1 MEDKILVTVNEKT
14 ITEIDLQS
22 ILESLTDDARK
33 KVDNKEYK
41 EKLLESMINSELI
54 YEYGKKINIEN
65 DEKYLQALELFK
77 KELIRKLVLQKVVG
91 DINVTEDEIKSIYE
105 SNKEKITSQPVVT
118 LKHILVKKEEE
129 IRDIENQISKGLDF
143 NEAVEKYS
151 ICQTKNRGGLLGTFE
166 LERIPNEF
174 RKIVDKL
181 SVGEVSQYFKTDMGY
196 HLVKLEDKKSHVKIE
211 FDEVKEKL
219 KKEIL
224 NQKILLKTNK
234 FIQKLREESVIK
246 RN

>member
-33 KVDNKEYK
+33 KVDKKEYK
-41 EKLLESMINSELI
+41 EKLLENMINSELI

-65 DEKYLQALELFK
+65 DKKYLEALEFLK
-77 KELIRKLVLQKVVG
+77 KELIVKMVIEK
-91 DINVTEDEIKSIYE
+91 INNDVQVTEEEIKNIYE
-105 SNKEKITSQPVVT
+105 SNKEKIIGQPVVT
-118 LKHILVKKEEE
+118 LKHILVATEEQ
-129 IRDIENQISKGLDF
+129 IKDIESQISKGLDF
-143 NEAVEKYS
+143 DKAVEKYS
-151 ICQTKNRGGLLGTFE
+151 VCETKSRGGVLGTFE
-166 LERIPNEF
+166 LGRIPNEF

-181 SVGEVSQYFKTDMGY
+181 KIGEISQYFKTDMGY
-196 HLVKLEDKKSHVKIE
+196 HLVKLQDRKAGIKLE
-211 FDEVKEKL
+211 FHQVKEEF
-219 KKEIL
+219 KKETL

-234 FIQKLREESVIK
+234 FIQTLREEAVIK